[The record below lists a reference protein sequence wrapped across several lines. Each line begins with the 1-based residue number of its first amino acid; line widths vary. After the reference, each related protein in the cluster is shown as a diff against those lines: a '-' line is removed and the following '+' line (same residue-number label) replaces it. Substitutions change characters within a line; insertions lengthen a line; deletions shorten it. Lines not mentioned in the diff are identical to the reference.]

1 MKSLK
6 TDLTLFWFSLKALSL
21 RNWKIHTFMNRI
33 KGILYAIVSS
43 STFGLAPFFT
53 LTLLSFGYS
62 SFEVLTYRWG
72 IASLCLIGFGL
83 LAGCNFRLSKK
94 DFGVVFLLSLFRATT
109 SFSLVIAYQNIASG
123 VASTIHFMYPLAVAL
138 AMIFFYHEK
147 KSRLGHFGSTP
158 IHSRSNPLIFRQYSR
173 L

>member
-83 LAGCNFRLSKK
+83 LAGCRLFVKPVSGNDLIQPGDRLSEYCQRCSF
-94 DFGVVFLLSLFRATT
+94 DNSFYV
-109 SFSLVIAYQNIASG
+109 SFSCSAG
-123 VASTIHFMYPLAVAL
+123 HD
-138 AMIFFYHEK
+138 FFLPWEK
-147 KSRLGHFGSTP
+147 IRLGHFGSTP